1 MDVTGFVQID
11 KESRDPACFHI
22 GHMKAVWIGVGQAS
36 QGWVEADPTL
46 IGIVIG
52 AITLAS
58 VLYVVR
64 RIRAAKGVE

>member
-1 MDVTGFVQID
+1 
-11 KESRDPACFHI
+11 
-22 GHMKAVWIGVGQAS
+22 MKAVWISVGQAS

-58 VLYVVR
+58 ILYIVR
-64 RIRAAKGVE
+64 RIRAARAIGRGVE